1 LPLQACLAAHTLAR
15 FLLLCF
21 DLVEAVEPLAK
32 VRLPVAFEITGRE
45 PIGRKF
51 SPYSILG
58 VPFLL
63 SGPSVRIM
71 LLHLLPLSL
80 LVLLEPLDFSFLLEL
95 ELLVLFLLPLILGLL
110 LSSL

>member
-1 LPLQACLAAHTLAR
+1 
-15 FLLLCF
+15 
-21 DLVEAVEPLAK
+21 VEPLAK

-45 PIGRKF
+45 PMRRKF

-58 VPFLL
+58 VPAWSDALL
-63 SGPSVRIM
+63 QAANLQPRLRRTFSTCCVLPGPSVRIM